1 MKISTTKFQKIDG
14 SSLKIAIV
22 LPYFNETLGLEL
34 LENAKRELLN
44 NNVPQEN
51 ISITRVAGALEIP
64 LACKKIIDRK
74 KPDAIIALGVV
85 IRGET
90 SHFDLVTNTSYQGIM
105 SVQLETGIPIIFGII
120 ACENIEQA
128 EKRVSKNG
136 LNKGKDAAAAALIQT
151 SL

>member
-1 MKISTTKFQKIDG
+1 MKISISKFKKIDG

-34 LENAKRELLN
+34 LENAKQELLGS
-44 NNVPQEN
+44 NVPPEN
-51 ISITRVAGALEIP
+51 IDIVRVAGALEIP
-64 LACKKIIDRK
+64 YACKKIIDRK

-90 SHFDLVTNTSYQGIM
+90 SHFELVTNTSYQGIM

-120 ACENIEQA
+120 ACENLEQA
-128 EKRVSKNG
+128 KKRVSKNG
-136 LNKGKDAAAAALIQT
+136 LNKGKEAAIAALIQT